1 MVIGIEKIF
10 LYQLPLPSNNDNGNG
25 NGNGNVM
32 GLSGKRC

>member
-32 GLSGKRC
+32 GLSGKRR